1 MKSDFKE
8 TNAMRTRKFSFGVEK
23 TVAVL
28 LLLAA
33 PLLFSCDGG
42 GGGDEQLDSGKL
54 ERYFKDRY
62 GAYLPAGFTVKAS
75 PGDGES
81 AMRGFRKG
89 YYDVAFSGGGRQT
102 FPFYVSDDGGFLI
115 MGGSEPANVE
125 EMEDA
130 GVRGIKK
137 GFLSVEGRSLPI
149 LVSKD
154 RKKILVGEIDDI
166 SGDWTES
173 ITSRISLENVPFKG
187 SPDAKVAVVEYS
199 DFQCSYCAGV
209 APQISSLLSDY
220 EGRIRVFYKQF
231 PLPSI
236 HPWAELASAASL
248 CVYDQGNDKFW
259 EFHDEIF
266 AKQGEIGA
274 GEAAG
279 RFSEI
284 AAGLGVDMAKYDECV
299 GSDATK
305 QRVAADVDEG
315 TAIGVRATPTF
326 VVDGVVVPGADMKA
340 IRKAIDYRLS
350 SDREESGK

>member
-1 MKSDFKE
+1 M
-8 TNAMRTRKFSFGVEK
+8 RKFSLGLEK
-23 TVAVL
+23 SAAVL

-33 PLLFSCDGG
+33 PLLFSCGSGG
-42 GGGDEQLDSGKL
+42 GEAGVDSAKL

-62 GAYLPAGFTVKAS
+62 GAYMPAGFTVKAS
-75 PGDGES
+75 GDGES

-89 YYDVAFSGGGRQT
+89 YYDVAFSGGGRRT

-115 MGGSEPANVE
+115 MGGSEPADVE

-130 GVRGIKK
+130 GVRGMKK
-137 GFLSVEGRSLPI
+137 GFLSVEGRSFPI

-166 SGDWTES
+166 SKDWTES
-173 ITSRISLENVPFKG
+173 ITGRISLENVPFKG
-187 SPDAKVAVVEYS
+187 SPDAKVSVVEYS
-199 DFQCSYCAGV
+199 DFQCSYCASI
-209 APQISSLLSDY
+209 APKLSPLLSDY
-220 EGRIRVFYKQF
+220 EGRVRIFYKQF

-259 EFHDEIF
+259 EFHDEVF
-266 AKQGEIGA
+266 ASQKEIGA

-284 AAGLGVDMAKYDECV
+284 AGGLGVDMAKYDECV
-299 GSDATK
+299 GSEETK
-305 QRVAADVDEG
+305 RRVASDVEEG
-315 TAIGVRATPTF
+315 EAIGVRATPTF
-326 VVDGVVVPGADMKA
+326 VVNGVVVPGADVKA

-350 SDREESGK
+350 SDRAGSGK

>member
-8 TNAMRTRKFSFGVEK
+8 THAMRTRKFSFGVGMPA
-23 TVAVL
+23 AVL

-33 PLLFSCDGG
+33 PLLFSCGG
-42 GGGDEQLDSGKL
+42 GGGEEELDSGKL

-62 GAYLPAGFTVKAS
+62 GAYMPAGFTVKAS
-75 PGDGES
+75 GGGES

-89 YYDVAFSGGGRQT
+89 FYDVAFSGGGRQT

-115 MGGSEPANVE
+115 MGGSEPADVE

-173 ITSRISLENVPFKG
+173 ITGRISLENVPFKG
-187 SPDAKVAVVEYS
+187 SPDAKIAVVEYS

-248 CVYDQGNDKFW
+248 CVYDQGNEKFW
-259 EFHDEIF
+259 EFHDEVF
-266 AKQGEIGA
+266 ARQKEIGA

-279 RFSEI
+279 RFSEM
-284 AAGLGVDMAKYDECV
+284 ARGLGVDMAKYEECV

-305 QRVAADVDEG
+305 QRVASDVEEG
-315 TAIGVRATPTF
+315 KAVGVRATPTF
-326 VVDGVVVPGADMKA
+326 VVDGVVVPGADMKT

-350 SDREESGK
+350 SDDGVEPGK